1 MAEFEAVHAEE
12 VLYTY
17 LTDVEALE
25 FLARERFSSET
36 VQKIIPSDT
45 GRKIVTWALEYFFDS
60 GRKLAPTAEA
70 IKESWGQQME
80 QAEIALGDG
89 SETDSIQWVV
99 DQLRAHFAYRESQR
113 FVKEFATAVAKADP
127 DEKAATVSAAAVDL
141 YEIARSLVT
150 QRHQATIAEG
160 VEAALERYED
170 FEGRHE
176 MRGLAFGI
184 PLIDLHYGG
193 VREGEIAVFSASSG
207 AGKSWVGLKTL
218 FEEWRRERQSV
229 FFSLELSLETCFD
242 RLACIGAG
250 VSYARWQL
258 STARPEEMDRVR
270 IVLDRLRESP
280 VQPLVIAPPRG
291 ERSMTALVRQAQSY
305 SAQSVIIDQLTFV
318 SSDDTGKKGYR
329 PKWESTGD
337 KMHELHE
344 LISDTGGDRISAL
357 VLHQLKR
364 EGIERAQ
371 KSGHYEM
378 TDLADGSE
386 VERTASFVCAI
397 FQSVV
402 NRSLGEADWQTLKA
416 RRVPAKDWTLAWDL
430 EFGHMKALREKV
442 RDE

>member
-1 MAEFEAVHAEE
+1 VADFGAVHAEE

-17 LTDVEALE
+17 LTDVDALE
-25 FLARERFSSET
+25 FLARERFSSAA
-36 VQKIIPSDT
+36 VQEIIPSDT
-45 GRKIVTWALEYFFDS
+45 GRKIVMWALEYFFDS

-80 QAEIALGDG
+80 QAEIVLGDG
-89 SETDSIQWVV
+89 SETDSIQWVI
-99 DQLRAHFAYRESQR
+99 DQLRAHYAYKESQR
-113 FVKEFATAVAKADP
+113 FVKQFATAVAKADP
-127 DEKAATVSAAAVDL
+127 DEKAAAVSAGAVDL
-141 YEIARSLVT
+141 YRIARSLVT
-150 QRHQATIAEG
+150 QRHQATLAEG
-160 VEAALERYED
+160 VEAAVERYED
-170 FEGRHE
+170 FQGTHE
-176 MRGLAFGI
+176 LRGLAFGM

-193 VREGEIAVFSASSG
+193 VRDGEIAVFSASSG

-218 FEEWRRERQSV
+218 YEEWRRERQSV

-258 STARPEEMDRVR
+258 STARPEEMERVHV
-270 IVLDRLRESP
+270 ILDRLRESP

-291 ERSMTALVRQAQSY
+291 ERSMTALIRQAQSHD
-305 SAQSVIIDQLTFV
+305 ARSVIIDQLTFV
-318 SSDDTGKKGYR
+318 SDDGGKKGYR

-344 LISDTGGDRISAL
+344 LISDTGGERLSAL

-371 KSGHYEM
+371 KSGRYEM

-386 VERTASFVCAI
+386 VERTASFVAAV
-397 FQSVV
+397 FQSTVA
-402 NRSLGEADWQTLKA
+402 RSLGQAEWQTLKA
-416 RRVPAKDWTLAWDL
+416 RRVPVKDWTMVWEL
-430 EFGHMKALREKV
+430 EFGHMKPLREV
-442 RDE
+442 VIVD